1 MSQTQQPLASESTES
16 TKAASE
22 PAQNDCVLQGKPL
35 GGSSQ
40 YNNVIDVFN
49 EACHNYAQRPAFSN
63 LGYEISYAELQRLST
78 DFASYLSNVLNL
90 QPGTRVAIQMPNVLQ
105 YPVVLFGAFKAGLV
119 VVNTNPLYTVREMV
133 HQFNDSGAQVLI
145 ALVNFGDRVA
155 EAVPQTGVKTVILSE
170 LGDLLPA
177 PKRQLVNIVVKYVKK
192 MVPDF
197 KLNGAIAFRKAMAK
211 GRRHKFVAPDAPL
224 PEATAVLQYT
234 GGTTGVAKGAEL
246 THKNLVSNMTQI
258 RELMAGDMPQSAVLI
273 TPLPLYHIFS
283 FMLNCLSS
291 MELGYHSVLVTN
303 PRDLDAF
310 IKILSS
316 HRFNAISAVN
326 TLYVALMNHP
336 KFKELDF
343 SGLQISMAGGM
354 ALQKSVAEQWE
365 SLTGCKV
372 CEGFGMTETSPVATV
387 NHPSAIKLGTV
398 GRPVPGTAV
407 KVIDADGKALPRGER
422 GELCVQGPQVMKGYL
437 NRPEATQEVID
448 EDGWLRTGD
457 IAIIDEEG
465 YVSIVDRIKDMI
477 LVSGFNVYPNEVED
491 EIVTHPDIVECAAVG
506 IPNEKSGEIV
516 KLFVVRSADSLTEA
530 QVIEYAR
537 TRLTGYKVP
546 KAVEFRDELP
556 KSNVGKILRKELR
569 PKAAE

>member
-1 MSQTQQPLASESTES
+1 MPQEPDVVTGPPLSG
-16 TKAASE
+16 
-22 PAQNDCVLQGKPL
+22 VG
-35 GGSSQ
+35 Q
-40 YNNVIDVFN
+40 YNNVVDVFN

-63 LGYEISYAELQRLST
+63 LGHEITFAELNKLST

-90 QPGTRVAIQMPNVLQ
+90 QPGTRIAIQMPNVLQ

-145 ALVNFGDRVA
+145 ALANFGDRVA

-170 LGDLLPA
+170 LGDLLPT
-177 PKRQLVNIVVKYVKK
+177 PKRHIVNFVVKYVKK
-192 MVPDF
+192 MVPAF
-197 KLNGAIAFRKAMAK
+197 KMSGIIPLRKAMAK
-211 GRRHKFVAPDAPL
+211 GRRHRFVAPNAPL
-224 PEATAVLQYT
+224 PEDTAVLQYT

-246 THKNLVSNMTQI
+246 THNNLVSNMLQI
-258 RELMAGDMPQSAVLI
+258 RGLLSGDMPQSAVLI

-283 FMLNCLSS
+283 FMLNCLASI
-291 MELGYHSVLVTN
+291 ELGYHSVLITN
-303 PRDLDAF
+303 PKDLDTF
-310 IKILSS
+310 IKILSKT
-316 HRFNAISAVN
+316 RFNAISAVN

-336 KFKELDF
+336 QFKELDF

-354 ALQKSVAEQWE
+354 ALQKSVADRWE
-365 SLTGCKV
+365 TLTGCKV

-398 GRPVPGTAV
+398 GRPVAGTSV
-407 KVIDADGKALPRGER
+407 KVIDAQGKTLPSGER
-422 GELCVQGPQVMKGYL
+422 GELCVKGPQVMKGYL
-437 NRPEATQEVID
+437 NRPEATEEVID
-448 EDGWLRTGD
+448 SEGWLKTGD

-477 LVSGFNVYPNEVED
+477 LVSGFNVYPNEIED
-491 EIVTHPDIVECAAVG
+491 EMVTHPDIVECAAIG
-506 IPNEKSGEIV
+506 IPHEKSGETV
-516 KLFVVRSADSLTEA
+516 KLFVVRSNDSLTEE

-546 KAVEFRDELP
+546 KVIEFRADLP

-569 PKAAE
+569 PKKD